1 MCILLSLERLLENC
15 ESFIDTY
22 FVMIDFIKQFFLDLR
37 LQQCLKHV
45 TKRAGNATRTLTMA
59 TFCPSFISDFEI
71 PFLRIWNYLINKISH
86 ENHLTDVIQKS
97 YLLRQ
102 KFQNFKI
109 PSIVDEGNQLLDP
122 SVRYFLNKAMNSL
135 GSQHRK
141 QEVGTG
147 LSHSENDQ
155 VLENKTQKR
164 MPTARYK
171 KLKHLKC
178 RKS

>member
-45 TKRAGNATRTLTMA
+45 TKRAGNATRSLTMA

-86 ENHLTDVIQKS
+86 ENHPIDVIQKS

-109 PSIVDEGNQLLDP
+109 PSIVDEENQLLDP
-122 SVRYFLNKAMNSL
+122 SVRYFLNKAMNS
-135 GSQHRK
+135 
-141 QEVGTG
+141 VW
-147 LSHSENDQ
+147 
-155 VLENKTQKR
+155 VPTQKTR
-164 MPTARYK
+164 GWHWAFS
-171 KLKHLKC
+171 L
-178 RKS
+178 RKWPSTGEQDPEKNADSKV